1 MDYTLHEILQASILE
16 WETFPFYRESSQPMD
31 GNQVSHIA
39 GGFFTNWTTWEANI
53 VSMERGVSKSP

>member
-31 GNQVSHIA
+31 GTQVSHIA
-39 GGFFTNWTTWEANI
+39 GGFFTN
-53 VSMERGVSKSP
+53 